1 MNPLFGPFIKVFL
14 TVMETNH
21 PLGEEAAQLRD
32 DGGRGR
38 FLARG

>member
-21 PLGEEAAQLRD
+21 ALREDGAQHRD
-32 DGGRGR
+32 GCRWRR